1 MTTTPDSAALFLLA
15 LAAGKASP
23 ERPALPA
30 GKLAG
35 AQWAIRSVEGGTA
48 ALEPGEVLLSFD
60 GATVGAAT
68 LATPTASVSLYG
80 VLARALKHAG
90 CTRDAIAAIVVKAT
104 AAELAGEVDPDADAI
119 EEQVKA
125 LRAAFAADLP
135 KSPRAGAI
143 KLQGARFEAAAQSA
157 EGAQPAEGVAQS
169 A

>member
-1 MTTTPDSAALFLLA
+1 MTTPHPRSSGLTHRGPATIPDPAEARSRDFTGTARRLVRRLRAQLA
-15 LAAGKASP
+15 EQLAAA
-23 ERPALPA
+23 ERAAAAQDA
-30 GKLAG
+30 GDQRAAAAE
-35 AQWAIRSVEGGTA
+35 AQ
-48 ALEPGEVLLSFD
+48 
-60 GATVGAAT
+60 
-68 LATPTASVSLYG
+68 
-80 VLARALKHAG
+80 RA
-90 CTRDAIAAIVVKAT
+90 AT